1 MSSSTPNAIAL
12 ISLLWPKNLGV
23 LVRYL
28 QHNGPRIII
37 TSRGFLG
44 ADHLATLKEHGATTV
59 IIEDILSTERRFS
72 IKHYLAQLAHELQ
85 ETLKNNSLDGRLENE
100 VRHQTAAQA
109 TKHLPTTLE
118 TITALDELAAEFP
131 LELMLVNEDWMPFSR
146 CCVQWAKQKG
156 LPSLHLEHNPFLNF
170 PSTIHSLQHSDHMAI
185 FGHLSRE
192 VFALAGYDLA
202 RLHST
207 GLPQFDQLIAEHDN
221 RLHWRDFI
229 CSRHG
234 LDSARPIVVYGTTW
248 FAGLSFL
255 EDSDNPEC
263 VLSAYFKAIKTLGN
277 KAQHIIKDR
286 PGATGE
292 SQVRATGR
300 RHGVPDR
307 DYVYVTDA
315 LDAGGVPMEKP
326 LPYLLGADLIV
337 ANESGLLVEA
347 LCVGTRAV
355 NLITNTGTFIYG
367 PSYPGDCGIRQA
379 VTDNLPEIILRTLAD
394 PDIPAQMAAAAP
406 KINAGQDG
414 RAIERVVNLMQA
426 IALRQPAKIPYI
438 PDTPLKN
445 KRTPPV
451 WKSLLE
457 VESIDA
463 TGYHGGVRKELVDL
477 SERPIRCALDIGC
490 AAGGTGAYIK
500 ARHKNARV
508 IGIEVNRAAAKIA
521 EQRLDQVL
529 VGKFEDID
537 FAAAG
542 IRRGSIDTV
551 IVADVLEHLYDP
563 WSVLTRL
570 QPWLSMD
577 AQIIASIPNV
587 RNLKLMEDMAAG
599 YWRYEDSGLLDI
611 THIRFFTLREIRRFF
626 HETGYHVRTLKYAID
641 PRLMDFFQQ
650 HRDRDTAIDINLGK
664 MSMHGIEG
672 QELDELCS
680 LQFYIVAGLN
690 ARTDDMELYRA
701 TPPDQQLLEWLAPTP
716 QEGRLWEEHLA
727 TWDNLPKIQL
737 FLIDTVGDS
746 TRISASI
753 ANLARQLY
761 PSLSLTIISPEPAPE
776 GIGASGR
783 LGWFQRAPDTP
794 AFECINQQL
803 HQSAADW
810 VGTLFAGDIAEPAAF
825 LRLME
830 LAHRHPTAAC
840 LYGDDGTLQQNI
852 AGHFCLK
859 PDFDLNLLLGWDYLS
874 SGLIL
879 IRREWLV
886 AHQGFTANR
895 RGAELFDAALRLHA
909 QQGNPAFLHLAQPVV
924 HRPPHGNDGD
934 LPLAQVV
941 QARREAIAD
950 YLRLSNDPALV
961 EDGWTPGTFRLR
973 RPLPVEPLISLL
985 IVADDQTPEI
995 QFNLEKLL
1003 SRTDYPRY
1011 EILILD
1017 NGVTDSACLEF
1028 LAGLDAMKTDAI
1040 RVFKLDPPTSPVQAI
1055 NLLAE
1060 QANGNL
1066 LVLLDASLSPATANW
1081 LRELAGLAAGSGI
1094 GAVAPRI
1101 LGTDGRITRSG
1112 LLAGINQG
1120 VADAFHGL
1128 AHHQSGI
1135 MGRAHLTQRFSAL
1148 PQGCLL
1154 LHREVFE
1161 AAGGLDT
1168 ENTPDT
1174 AQAIADLT
1182 LRLSAAGFTCLWTPF
1197 VSLLET
1203 AGSDS
1208 PASALPLNEALLVRH
1223 LPLLKQDPAYH
1234 PALGSTL
1241 PVFSYEK
1248 RRELITERFPWRP
1261 LPRILAFHADTGGCG
1276 YYRII
1281 EPAKALSAAY
1291 QAQAES
1297 TCFISGSVEIARI
1310 NPDYLILQRQI
1321 NDDQIERLDRMRRI
1335 NKVPLCYELDDLMF
1349 DLPKDSP
1356 HRQEIPKDI
1365 EARLRRGIALCD
1377 RLIVSTGPLA
1387 DALRSMNQDI
1397 RVVPNYLPGSR
1408 WLDLLPQRR
1417 QGKKP
1422 RVGWSGSVSHVGDLL
1437 IITEIVRE
1445 LANEVDWVFMGLAPD
1460 ALRPYIA
1467 EFHPG
1472 LPFDEY
1478 PTALA
1483 TLDLDLALAP
1493 LELCRFNECKSNL
1506 KLMEYGI
1513 LGYPVIATDIT
1524 PYQCGLPVTLVKNKR
1539 THWIRAIREH
1549 LSDRDELARRGDALR
1564 AAVRKDWML
1573 EDHLTPWFQAWT
1585 GS

>member
-1 MSSSTPNAIAL
+1 MNSQATKAI
-12 ISLLWPKNLGV
+12 IYFLWPKNARILD
-23 LVRYL
+23 RYL
-28 QHNGPRIII
+28 EKRGSRIILTHSQYSCEELSSI
-37 TSRGFLG
+37 AERHGSQVILLDEYASPARKQAIQQHLTQISDQYQQSKSLWQQQHDSALLG
-44 ADHLATLKEHGATTV
+44 HLGKLLKENTHLLG
-59 IIEDILSTERRFS
+59 
-72 IKHYLAQLAHELQ
+72 
-85 ETLKNNSLDGRLENE
+85 SL
-100 VRHQTAAQA
+100 
-109 TKHLPTTLE
+109 
-118 TITALDELAAEFP
+118 ISALDEVVAEHPVELALF
-131 LELMLVNEDWMPFSR
+131 NEDWMPLSK
-146 CCVQWAKQKG
+146 VAWLWTHKKG
-156 LPSLHLEHNPFLNF
+156 IPSIHLYHNPAAHYL
-170 PSTIHSLQHSDHMAI
+170 STIHNEQNSNFMAV
-185 FGHLSRE
+185 FGQE
-192 VFALAGYDLA
+192 TYNAFVDWGFDPA
-202 RLHST
+202 RLVVT
-207 GLPQFDQLIAEHDN
+207 GLPHLDTFVEQGDRRDEWRNSICEWHQLDPQK
-221 RLHWRDFI
+221 
-229 CSRHG
+229 
-234 LDSARPIVVYGTTW
+234 PIIVYGTTW
-248 FAGLSFL
+248 AGSYHTFL
-255 EDSDNPEC
+255 EDLDEPEA
-263 VLSAYFKAIKTLGN
+263 LLRTFFKAIKTLGSRY
-277 KAQHIIKDR
+277 QHIIKDR
-286 PGATGE
+286 PGTGTHSE
-292 SQVRATGR
+292 KIVRHIASQM
-300 RHGVPDR
+300 GVTPKQYI
-307 DYVYVTDA
+307 YVSEAPVLSRVTS
-315 LDAGGVPMEKP
+315 EKP
-326 LPYLLGADLIV
+326 LPYILGSDIV
-337 ANESGLLVEA
+337 VACDSGLLLEA
-347 LCVGTRAV
+347 MMAGTRAL
-355 NLITNTGTFIYG
+355 NIIGETGLVYG
-367 PSYPGDCGIRQA
+367 PCYGGDWGIREC
-379 VTDNLPEIILRTLAD
+379 LPDDLAST
-394 PDIPAQMAAAAP
+394 IPVLLEDTSYRAEMAAALP
-406 KINAGQDG
+406 RVNAAYDGQATRRFVDLM
-414 RAIERVVNLMQA
+414 IEK
-426 IALRQPAKIPYI
+426 ALPEPTTFPFA
-438 PDTPLKN
+438 PDTVIRLK
-445 KRTPPV
+445 KQRPV

-477 SERPIRCALDIGC
+477 TERPIRCALDIGC

-500 ARHKNARV
+500 ERHKNARV
-508 IGIEVNRAAAKIA
+508 IGIEVNRSAAKIA

-587 RNLKLMEDMAAG
+587 RNLKLMEDMASG
-599 YWRYEDSGLLDI
+599 YWRYEDAGLLDI

-650 HRDRDTAIDINLGK
+650 HRDRSEPIDINLGK
-664 MSMHGIEG
+664 MSLHGIEG

-690 ARTDDMELYRA
+690 ARADDMELYRA

-727 TWDNLPKIQL
+727 TWEMQPKIQL

-746 TRISASI
+746 TRISTSI

-761 PSLSLTIISPEPAPE
+761 PGLCLSIISTEPTPEA
-776 GIGASGR
+776 IGASTR
-783 LGWFQRAPDTP
+783 LDWFQRAPDTTP
-794 AFECINQQL
+794 YECINEQL
-803 HQSAADW
+803 RHSDADW
-810 VGTLFAGDIAEPAAF
+810 IGTLFAGDITEPAAF

-830 LAHRHPTAAC
+830 LARRHPDSAC
-840 LYGDDGTLQQNI
+840 LYGDDGTLEQNVP
-852 AGHFCLK
+852 GNFRLK
-859 PDFDLNLLLGWDYLS
+859 PDFDLNLLLGWDYLGC
-874 SGLIL
+874 GLTL
-879 IRREWLV
+879 FRRDWLV
-886 AHQGFTANR
+886 ANQGFSPQQ
-895 RGAELFDAALRLHA
+895 RGAEILDAALRLHA
-909 QQGNPAFLHLAQPVV
+909 EEGNSAFAHLPEPIV
-924 HRPPHGNDGD
+924 HRPPQGNDGD

-941 QARREAIAD
+941 QARRDTITD
-950 YLRLSNDPALV
+950 YLRRQNDPALL

-1028 LAGLDAMKTDAI
+1028 LAGLDAMKTEAI
-1040 RVFKLDPPTSPVQAI
+1040 KVFKLDPPTPPVQAI

-1060 QANGNL
+1060 QATGSL
-1066 LVLLDASLSPATANW
+1066 LLLLDARLTPAAANW
-1081 LRELAGLAAGSGI
+1081 LRDLAGLAAGPGI

-1101 LGTDGRITRSG
+1101 LDSNGRISRSG

-1120 VADAFHGL
+1120 LADAFHGL
-1128 AHHQSGI
+1128 AHHQPGV
-1135 MGRAHLTQRFSAL
+1135 MGRAHLIQRFSAL

-1168 ENTPDT
+1168 ENASDT
-1174 AQAIADLT
+1174 AQALADLT
-1182 LRLSAAGFTCLWTPF
+1182 LRLSAAGFSCLWTPF

-1203 AGSDS
+1203 TGSES
-1208 PASALPLNEALLVRH
+1208 PASALPLNDALLVRH

-1248 RRELITERFPWRP
+1248 RRELISDRFPWRP

-1281 EPAKALSAAY
+1281 EPAQALSRAY
-1291 QAQAES
+1291 LAHAES
-1297 TCFISGSVEIARI
+1297 TCFISGPVEIARV

-1365 EARLRRGIALCD
+1365 EARLRRGVALCD

-1564 AAVRKDWML
+1564 TAVRKDWML
-1573 EDHLTPWFQAWT
+1573 EDHLTPWFEAWT